1 MYADAHGRPLNGLTH
16 IFVDRAQFPLI
27 KVDLS
32 SMTKVS
38 EYVSPASSAY
48 SAIQPNQMFVTN
60 DHVYFLAYDLVTND
74 HVLKKLQSSDMAL
87 SGQLPFGG
95 SSIFTDGQGYAY
107 IGSGSRQIAKVRLED
122 MTLLGIVETGTG
134 VSDDLHI
141 SFGVGSLG
149 YFGPSSN
156 TKQVLKYYLNAGKDE
171 LPAVTISGLTLNN
184 TVNRTGTFHRLILAG
199 LTQLCC
205 QWPKMLTA
213 GPLRRSLRACSTKMG
228 PVPLASGTVC
238 PSEW

>member
-60 DHVYFLAYDLVTND
+60 DHVYFLACDLVIND

-87 SGQLPFGG
+87 LSGQLSFWG

-107 IGSGSRQIAKVRLED
+107 IGSGSRQIAKIHDSARD
-122 MTLLGIVETGTG
+122 CR
-134 VSDDLHI
+134 
-141 SFGVGSLG
+141 
-149 YFGPSSN
+149 
-156 TKQVLKYYLNAGKDE
+156 
-171 LPAVTISGLTLNN
+171 
-184 TVNRTGTFHRLILAG
+184 NRHW
-199 LTQLCC
+199 C
-205 QWPKMLTA
+205 
-213 GPLRRSLRACSTKMG
+213 LR
-228 PVPLASGTVC
+228 
-238 PSEW
+238 